1 MWAPLGRHMLDALR
15 EQKKKTRD
23 VRYVVQA
30 GGDARRRSLFFFK
43 GEKAEAAPAPREAA
57 IDPGKV
63 LASGANQTASLSET
77 LTSVITRFSLDVS
90 RCHRGRLGARRGG
103 ILHIRP

>member
-1 MWAPLGRHMLDALR
+1 MGPAGTPHVGRFKGAK
-15 EQKKKTRD
+15 EKNTRRQ
-23 VRYVVQA
+23 VCRS
-30 GGDARRRSLFFFK
+30 GGGRCSPSELVFK

-57 IDPGKV
+57 IDPSKAM
-63 LASGANQTASLSET
+63 ASGANQTPSLSET

-90 RCHRGRLGARRGG
+90 RCHRGRLSARRGG